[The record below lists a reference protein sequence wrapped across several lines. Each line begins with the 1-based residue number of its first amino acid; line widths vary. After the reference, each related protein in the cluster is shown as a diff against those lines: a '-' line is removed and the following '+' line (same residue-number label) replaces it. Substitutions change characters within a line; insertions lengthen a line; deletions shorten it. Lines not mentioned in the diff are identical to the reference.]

1 MNNPIL
7 PIEIIFHPSW
17 WHKHTAIS
25 FDEDFFYH
33 PLKRV
38 ESERRMEQELHNRF
52 GHWGLGADHN
62 KNLPHLGAVH
72 LAAGYLISELLG
84 CQIRYAE
91 NQAPQV
97 LCPHREDFKLNIDP
111 ALNYPALARLRRLID
126 QLRTRFGYVCGDIN
140 WQGVLNVALDLRG
153 DEMLSSLLFQ
163 PEESYRYFQ
172 DIAAVIEHFV
182 RFIHA
187 QTASS
192 SISVNRIV
200 RHLAPPIFL
209 HSECTHTMISEDLYE
224 HFLLPIDLHWN
235 QTLQPFGV
243 HYCGSD
249 PHRYANSYAKIP
261 RLAFLDL
268 GWGGNIRLLR
278 EKLPHTFFSLRL
290 DPVTINRTPDDEL
303 ADTIRRMVA
312 ESANPALTGLC
323 CINMDDKTD
332 DSKIHTLFR
341 TVESIRQSLNNQ

>member
-1 MNNPIL
+1 
-7 PIEIIFHPSW
+7 
-17 WHKHTAIS
+17 
-25 FDEDFFYH
+25 
-33 PLKRV
+33 
-38 ESERRMEQELHNRF
+38 
-52 GHWGLGADHN
+52 
-62 KNLPHLGAVH
+62 
-72 LAAGYLISELLG
+72 
-84 CQIRYAE
+84 
-91 NQAPQV
+91 
-97 LCPHREDFKLNIDP
+97 
-111 ALNYPALARLRRLID
+111 
-126 QLRTRFGYVCGDIN
+126 
-140 WQGVLNVALDLRG
+140 
-153 DEMLSSLLFQ
+153 
-163 PEESYRYFQ
+163 
-172 DIAAVIEHFV
+172 
-182 RFIHA
+182 
-187 QTASS
+187 
-192 SISVNRIV
+192 
-200 RHLAPPIFL
+200 
-209 HSECTHTMISEDLYE
+209 MISEDLYE